1 MVRKL
6 YLTIITVF
14 SFSAA
19 VFAQAG
25 AGTLKGIIKDA
36 KTGTP
41 IPFANVVVEVGGIQL
56 GTGQSNFDGE
66 YQIKPLDPG
75 SYEVKTSYV
84 GYKPIKTTGV
94 IVSAGKITTVDV
106 KLESSVVEIKTYEVV
121 AYDVPL
127 IDDYQG
133 KTVTKEEIYALPTRN
148 INSVAATTA
157 GVTQSDEGAGINV
170 RGSRGDATFYF
181 VDGIK
186 VRGSTNIP
194 QQGIEQIQIIT
205 GGLPAMYGD
214 ATGGVISITTRG
226 PSQEIHG
233 GVEYVRSVD
242 GYGYNLLGFNLTGPL
257 AMKTLADGKKK
268 PVIGFFI
275 SSEFL
280 KEADGDPS
288 AVGITQLNK
297 EKLADLEQNPLRIA
311 PLGIGRLQNS
321 SFVRASDFENV
332 KRKENSKT
340 SRASIAGKVDFKVNE
355 TSNIT
360 IGGTFD
366 YETFNSFSLAN
377 SMFNSANNGRANN
390 QTVRGYAKF
399 TQRLGGSDQ
408 QNTANVIKNVFYTI
422 QADYTRTNGR
432 SYNENHKDNLFDYGY
447 VGKFKTYRIA
457 DYGFGIDTV
466 NGVIL
471 GGILQTGFRDTLFSF
486 EPGTQNPITSNYT
499 SQYYNL
505 AGGVKD
511 GFYEN
516 FTQVQQGKG
525 LLNGDLPDQVYSM
538 YNAPGTTFNGNSK
551 SQSEQFRIVGS
562 ASADIKGHEIGF
574 GFEYE
579 QRSDRGYSI
588 GPVGLWSI
596 MRQLANR
603 HIDQLDL
610 SNPIPVFDENGVFQD
625 VINYNRLVNSDN
637 QSYFDKNLRESLG
650 LAENGTDWIDV
661 DNLDPSQYSLNMFS
675 ADELLNGGGNSQLVA
690 YNGYDAYGN
699 MLTGRRSLD
708 NFFND
713 KDEFG
718 NYKREI
724 GAFTPIY
731 MASYIQ
737 DKFSFK
743 DLIFNIGV
751 RVDRFDANQSVAKD
765 LYSLYETRKAGEFNY
780 NNDYTR
786 PSNIGDDFV
795 VYVRDINNTDLS
807 NTDNIIGYRDGKRW
821 YNKTGLEVADPIVI
835 AQASSTG
842 RATPAL
848 LDPSKQVVS
857 SSAFK
862 DYKPQTNFLPR
873 IAFQFPIS
881 DVAQFFAHYDVL
893 TQRPTSGIR
902 IDPLDYLFLANT
914 TGSTINN
921 PDLKP
926 QRTID
931 YEVGYK
937 QALNQSS
944 AITISA
950 FYREMRNLIQVIPV
964 NYAYPVNYT
973 TFGNIDFGTV
983 KGLSVAYDL
992 RRTGN
997 VRLTA
1002 NYTLQFADG
1011 TGSSSTTGVN
1021 LINSGQP
1028 NLRTAIPLDF
1038 DTRHQIQTTFDF
1050 RYDEGK
1056 LYNGPRMF
1064 GKNILENTGLNVV
1077 MIANSGTPYTRSS
1090 YYYAEAQG
1098 TGTPIL
1104 KGTVNGSRLP
1114 FQSRINVRLDKSFA
1128 LNYGKKNGEDER
1140 KSAELQV
1147 YCLVQNLFNQQNI
1160 IGVYR
1165 ATGNPSDDGYLSA
1178 ATSQSQISNQVD
1190 PISFADLYTVRA
1202 NNPNNFARPRV
1213 IRIGA
1218 ILNF

>member
-6 YLTIITVF
+6 YLTIITVL
-14 SFSAA
+14 SISSAA
-19 VFAQAG
+19 FAQAG
-25 AGTLKGIIKDA
+25 AGSLKGTIKDS
-36 KTGTP
+36 KTGEP
-41 IPFANVVVEVGGIQL
+41 IPFANIVVEVGGIQI

-66 YQIKPLDPG
+66 YQIKPIDPG

-94 IVSAGKITTVDV
+94 IISAGKITTVDV

-127 IDDYQG
+127 IEDYQG

-148 INSVAATTA
+148 VNSVAATTA

-226 PSQEIHG
+226 PSQQVNG
-233 GVEYVRSVD
+233 GLEYVRSVD
-242 GYGYNLLGFNLTGPL
+242 GYGYNLLGFNLTGPIAL
-257 AMKTLADGKKK
+257 KKLADGTKK
-268 PVIGFFI
+268 PMIGFFI

-280 KEADGDPS
+280 KEADNDPS
-288 AVGITQLNK
+288 AVGITRLNK
-297 EKLADLEQNPLRIA
+297 TKLAEIEKNPLRVA
-311 PLGIGRLQNS
+311 PLGTGRQQNA

-332 KRKENSKT
+332 KRRENART
-340 SRASIAGKVDFKVNE
+340 SRASLAGKIDFKVSE
-355 TSNIT
+355 TANIT

-366 YETFNSFSLAN
+366 YEAFNAFSLAN
-377 SMFNSANNGRANN
+377 SMFNSANNGRGIN

-408 QNTANVIKNVFYTI
+408 QNSASVIKNVFYTI

-432 SYNENHKDNLFDYGY
+432 SYNEDHKNNLFDYGY

-457 DYGFGIDTV
+457 NYGGGIDTV
-466 NGVIL
+466 NGTIL
-471 GGILQTGFRDTLFSF
+471 GGFKQVGFRDTLFSF
-486 EPGTQNPITSNYT
+486 VPGTTNPITSNYT

-505 AGGVKD
+505 AGNVVAGN
-511 GFYEN
+511 YQN

-525 LLNGDLPDQVYSM
+525 LLNGDLPDAVYSM
-538 YNAPGTTFNGNSK
+538 YNAPGTTYNGNSK

-588 GPVGLWSI
+588 APVGLWSI

-610 SNPIPVFDENGVFQD
+610 TNPIATFNSQGVFTD
-625 VINYNRLVNSDN
+625 TIKYNRLVNLSN
-637 QSYFDKNLRESLG
+637 QSFFDKNLRQSQG
-650 LAENGTDWIDV
+650 LTSNGTTWIDI
-661 DNLDPSQYSLNMFS
+661 DNLDPSAYSLNMFS
-675 ADELLNGGGNSQLVA
+675 ADELLNGGGSSQLIA

-699 MLTGRRSLD
+699 MLKGRRTLD

-713 KDEFG
+713 KDEHG

-731 MASYIQ
+731 MAAYIQ
-737 DKFSFK
+737 DKFAFK
-743 DLIFNIGV
+743 DLIFNVGI
-751 RVDRFDANQSVAKD
+751 RVDRFDANQNVAKD
-765 LYSLYETRKAGEFNY
+765 LYSLYETRKAGEFTY
-780 NNDYTR
+780 NNSYAR

-807 NTDNIIGYRDGKRW
+807 NTNNIIGYRDGKRW
-821 YNKTGLEVADPIVI
+821 FNKNGLEVTDPIVI
-835 AQASSTG
+835 AQASNSG

-848 LDPSKQVVS
+848 LDPTKQVVS
-857 SSAFK
+857 SAAFK

-983 KGLSVAYDL
+983 KGLSIAYDL

-1038 DTRHQIQTTFDF
+1038 DTRHQIQTTFDY

-1056 LYNGPRMF
+1056 LYNGPRLF

-1090 YYYAEAQG
+1090 YYFAEAQG
-1098 TGTPIL
+1098 TGTAVL

-1114 FQSRINVRLDKSFA
+1114 FQSRINIRIDRSLT
-1128 LNYGKKNGEDER
+1128 LHYGKKNGEDDR
-1140 KSAELQV
+1140 KSAELQI
-1147 YCLVQNLFNQQNI
+1147 YCLVQNVLNQKNI

-1165 ATGNPSDDGYLSA
+1165 ATGNPSDDGYLTA
-1178 ATSQSQISNQVD
+1178 ATSQSQIANQVD
-1190 PISFADLYTVRA
+1190 SISFADLYTVRA

-1213 IRIGA
+1213 IRFGV